1 MNTYE
6 RIEHFNTSK
15 KAQIS
20 ESMNYSILSG
30 MILTSR
36 KNYWLTDWVKNWSKN
51 NEIATK
57 KMIIKLQGKNLLL
70 DFW

>member
-6 RIEHFNTSK
+6 RIEHFNTGK

-57 KMIIKLQGKNLLL
+57 KWLLSYKGINLL
-70 DFW
+70 